1 MDFTSGLRII
11 LGFIF
16 LGVALYLY
24 RRGRKD

>member
-1 MDFTSGLRII
+1 MDFTSGVRII

-24 RRGRKD
+24 RRGQKD